1 MKRIALG
8 TTVTLV
14 GLTLAL
20 AAPATAQSSVGPSS
34 GWGQAQHYVN
44 GQLQPPAPAVVD
56 QDPAEAMIL
65 QRTNAVRATD
75 GRTAL
80 TRNTRLDAVAAAW
93 ATQMATTGD
102 FRHNPN
108 YSTQI
113 PAGWRAAGEN
123 IAWNSY
129 DPAALATQWEQSA
142 GHRANMVNPSFT
154 HIGIGVVQY
163 NGRYYGVQVF
173 GGYPNGL
180 A

>member
-1 MKRIALG
+1 MKRIAVG
-8 TTVTLV
+8 TTTTLI
-14 GLTLAL
+14 GLTLAV
-20 AAPATAQSSVGPSS
+20 AAPATAQSNVGPSS

-44 GQLQPPAPAVVD
+44 GQLQPPAVVD
-56 QDPAEAMIL
+56 QDAAETVIL

-80 TRNTRLDAVAAAW
+80 TRNTRLDAVATAW

-108 YSTQI
+108 YANQI

-129 DPAALATQWEQSA
+129 DPVALATQWEQSP